1 MRRLLVKLWRDDGGA
16 LIASEWVFVATIL
29 VIGSITGLVA
39 VRDAV
44 ATELTEFANALTT
57 LSQGYSFSGLQGC
70 NARTDGSEADDS
82 PSRKNL
88 TSIAE
93 SSSQLVDVT
102 IDCRFGTTSD

>member
-57 LSQGYSFSGLQGC
+57 LSQGYAFNGLSGC
-70 NARTDGSEADDS
+70 NARTDGSEADDA
-82 PSRKNL
+82 PSRQNL
-88 TSIAE
+88 TTIPE
-93 SSSQLVDVT
+93 SSSQDIDITLSCGMNVD
-102 IDCRFGTTSD
+102 